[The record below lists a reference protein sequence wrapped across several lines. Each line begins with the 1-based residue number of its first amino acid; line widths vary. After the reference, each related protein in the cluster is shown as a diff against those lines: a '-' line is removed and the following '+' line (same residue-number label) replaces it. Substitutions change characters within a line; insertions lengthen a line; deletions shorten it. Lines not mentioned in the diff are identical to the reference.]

1 MKLVNYLDG
10 GVSPFHVVALCKQE
24 FDKNGFVELS
34 MEDTWKLEA
43 GGKYYVDQHGSSLIA
58 FALPEKKQMLPQK
71 SKAPCLRISA
81 SHTDFPCLRIKAKP
95 DMHTE
100 HYGKLNTE
108 VYGGAINATWL
119 DRPLGVAGRIAV
131 ATKDPFVPDVRMY
144 DSKHPILTIPS
155 LAIHQD
161 REINKGREINRQTEL
176 IPLFTTRAEEDEF
189 VTFLAKELGVKKE
202 DILDFELT
210 CYNAEPSQEVGIYS
224 EMLSAPRIDNISSV
238 AAMAEALIHNK
249 KNKSVNVAAFFDHEE
264 IGSTTKQGADSLLLS
279 DVVARIYD
287 AFGFSEEDRKR
298 AIYDGFLLSV
308 DVAHAMHPNYTQK
321 TDVTNHPYMNGGF
334 CIKEAS
340 GQSYATDCEAIA
352 VVEQIAKKK
361 NIAYQKFL
369 NRSDV
374 PGGHTLGVFAAS
386 FLPMRAVDIGVPI
399 LAMHSAREL
408 MGKED
413 YDAIEALIEAFYQL

>member
-1 MKLVNYLDG
+1 MKLVEYLDG
-10 GVSPFHVVALCKQE
+10 GVSPFHVVALCKKE
-24 FDKNGFVELS
+24 FDKGGFVQLG
-34 MEDTWKLEA
+34 MEEEWKLEA
-43 GGKYYVDQHGSSLIA
+43 GGKYYVDQHGSTLIA
-58 FALPEKKQMLPQK
+58 FTLPEKKQMLPQK

-108 VYGGAINATWL
+108 VYGGAINASWL
-119 DRPLGVAGRIAV
+119 DRPLGVAGRVAIAS
-131 ATKDPFVPDVRMY
+131 KDPFCPDVRIY
-144 DSKHPILTIPS
+144 DSKRPILTIPN
-155 LAIHQD
+155 LAIHMD
-161 REINKGREINRQTEL
+161 RETNKGKEINRQTEL
-176 IPLFTTRAEEDEF
+176 IPIFTTRAEEDEF
-189 VTFLAKELGVKKE
+189 VTFLAKELKVAKE

-210 CYNAEPSQEVGIYS
+210 CYNAEKSQEVGIYS

-238 AAMAEALIHNK
+238 AAMAEAMLHTK
-249 KNKSVNVAAFFDHEE
+249 KSKSVNVAAFFDHEE

-279 DVVARIYD
+279 DVITRIYD
-287 AFGFSEEDRKR
+287 GMGFGEDERKR

-308 DVAHAMHPNYTQK
+308 DVAHAMHPNHVNK
-321 TDVTNHPYMNGGF
+321 ADVTNHPYMNGGL

-352 VVEQIAKKK
+352 IVEQMAKKK
-361 NIAYQKFL
+361 NITYQKFL

-408 MGKED
+408 MGKDD
-413 YDAIEALIEAFYQL
+413 YDSIEKLIEVFYQL

>member
-1 MKLVNYLDG
+1 MKLTNYLDG
-10 GVSPFHVVALCKQE
+10 GVSPFHVVDLCKQE
-24 FDKNGFVELS
+24 FDKNGFVALR
-34 MEDTWKLEA
+34 MEEPWKLEA
-43 GGKYYVDQHGSSLIA
+43 GGKYYVDQHGSTLVA
-58 FALPEKKQMLPQK
+58 FTLPEKKQMIPQK

-119 DRPLGVAGRIAV
+119 DRPLGVAGRVAV
-131 ATKDPFVPDVRMY
+131 ASKDPFTPDIRMY
-144 DSKHPILTIPS
+144 DSKRPILTIPS

-161 REINKGREINRQTEL
+161 REINKGREINKQTEL
-176 IPLFTTRAEEDEF
+176 IPIFTTRAEEDEF
-189 VTFLAKELGVKKE
+189 VTFLAKDLGVVKE

-210 CYNAEPSQEVGIYS
+210 CYNAETSQEVGIYR

-238 AAMAEALIHNK
+238 AAMAEAMIRTK
-249 KNKSVNVAAFFDHEE
+249 KSKSVNVAAFFDHEE

-279 DVVARIYD
+279 DVVTRIYD
-287 AFGFSEEDRKR
+287 AMGYGEEDKKR
-298 AIYDGFLLSV
+298 AVYDGFLLSV

-361 NIAYQKFL
+361 SIPYQKFL

-408 MGKED
+408 MGKD
-413 YDAIEALIEAFYQL
+413 DFDSIEKLIEAFYQL

>member
-1 MKLVNYLDG
+1 MKLTNYLDG
-10 GVSPFHVVALCKQE
+10 GISPFHVVALSKSE
-24 FDKNGFVELS
+24 LAKNGFEELH
-34 MEDTWKLEA
+34 MEDSWNLEA
-43 GGKYYVDQHGSSLIA
+43 GGKYMVDQHGSTLIA
-58 FALPEKKQMLPQK
+58 FCVPEKKYMLPQK
-71 SKAPCLRISA
+71 GKAPCLRISA

-95 DMHTE
+95 DLHTE

-119 DRPLGVAGRIAV
+119 DRPLGVAGRVAV
-131 ATKDPFVPDVRMY
+131 ASKDAFTPDVRVY
-144 DSKHPILTIPS
+144 DSKRAILTIPS

-161 REINKGREINRQTEL
+161 REINKGREFNRQTEL
-176 IPLFTTRAEEDEF
+176 IPIFTTKAEEDEF
-189 VTFLAKELGVKKE
+189 ITFLAKELGVDKE

-210 CYNAEPSQEVGIYS
+210 CYNAELSQEVGIYG

-238 AAMAEALIHNK
+238 AAMTEAMIRGK
-249 KNKSVNVAAFFDHEE
+249 KCKSVNVAAFFDHEE
-264 IGSTTKQGADSLLLS
+264 IGSTTKQGADSMLLS

-308 DVAHAMHPNYTQK
+308 DVAHAMHPNYPSK
-321 TDVTNHPYMNGGF
+321 VDVTNHPYMNGGF

-352 VVEQIAKKK
+352 IVEQIARKKS
-361 NIAYQKFL
+361 IRYQKFL

-374 PGGHTLGVFAAS
+374 PGGHTLGVFAAA

-413 YDAIEALIEAFYQL
+413 YDSIESLIEAFYQM

>member
-1 MKLVNYLDG
+1 MKLVDYLDG
-10 GVSPFHVVALCKQE
+10 GVSPFHVVSLCEQE
-24 FDKNGFVELS
+24 FEKNGFVELC
-34 MEDTWKLEA
+34 MEDKWQLEA
-43 GGKYYVDQHGSSLIA
+43 GGKYYVDQHGSTCIA
-58 FALPEKKQMLPQK
+58 FTIPDKKQMLPQK
-71 SKAPCLRISA
+71 GKTPCLRISA

-108 VYGGAINATWL
+108 VYGGAINATWQ
-119 DRPLGVAGRIAV
+119 DRPLGVAGRVAV
-131 ATKDPFVPDVRMY
+131 ASKDPFAPDVRMY
-144 DSKHPILTIPS
+144 DSKRPILTIPS

-161 REINKGREINRQTEL
+161 REINKGREINKQTEL
-176 IPLFTTRAEEDEF
+176 VPIFTTKAEEDEF
-189 VTFLAKELGVKKE
+189 VTFLAKELGVDKE

-210 CYNAEPSQEVGIYS
+210 CYNAETSQEVGIYR

-249 KNKSVNVAAFFDHEE
+249 KAKSVNVAAFFDHEE
-264 IGSTTKQGADSLLLS
+264 IGSTTKQGADSMLLS

-298 AIYDGFLLSV
+298 AVYDGFLLSV
-308 DVAHAMHPNYTQK
+308 DVAHAMHPNYVGK

-352 VVEQIAKKK
+352 IVEQIAKKK
-361 NIAYQKFL
+361 NISYQKFL

-399 LAMHSAREL
+399 LAMHSAREV

-413 YDAIEALIEAFYQL
+413 YSSIEALIEAFYQL